1 MIRIDGAL
9 GRQETGEAVNDLL
22 QQDGRLKACAPGNQ
36 DIITNST
43 TAKKRLAGELSDEDL
58 GLQAED
64 TLVIFR
70 IPRPERKMLFE
81 RTM

>member
-1 MIRIDGAL
+1 MINCRA
-9 GRQETGEAVNDLL
+9 
-22 QQDGRLKACAPGNQ
+22 RLARLEKLVPPVISGH
-36 DIITNST
+36 IITIFDDE
-43 TAKKRLAGELSDEDL
+43 AKKRLAGELSDEDL